1 MERKRKRRRGLV
13 SLLSSSSFL
22 LKGAL
27 VVVSFFLV
35 LFFVPLFFFGVFRDA
50 TTTIQT
56 TIERKNERRDGLL
69 PPRRALT
76 TRNNSINSFR
86 LNTFNVNETFPR
98 RFFFDSD
105 GSSSSSSSSSSSP
118 PSSNETETPD
128 EVKDEEEEEEE
139 EEFLAKLLDAFV
151 KQNSALY
158 DAKMKGLLGARSSD
172 DAFVSASFP
181 LQRLRRVEACEP
193 RCEGEFRRTGGFGL
207 LPQFIAKAEPNWDN
221 LENRWNA
228 SMENVREFFAHFAKF
243 YVEDE
248 DEEDDVMKTAL
259 KLFNGLV
266 TAKDDRLM
274 YNGMNNNINRRQGVL
289 AVEEKDMIRK
299 SMIMGKEMQ

>member
-1 MERKRKRRRGLV
+1 
-13 SLLSSSSFL
+13 
-22 LKGAL
+22 
-27 VVVSFFLV
+27 VVVLFLFV
-35 LFFVPLFFFGVFRDA
+35 LLLMHASGVFRGA
-50 TTTIQT
+50 TTTTTTTT
-56 TIERKNERRDGLL
+56 TIERKKEKRDGLL

-86 LNTFNVNETFPR
+86 LNTFNVDETFPR

-105 GSSSSSSSSSSSP
+105 GSSSSSSP
-118 PSSNETETPD
+118 PSSNETEAPD
-128 EVKDEEEEEEE
+128 EVKDEEEEEE
-139 EEFLAKLLDAFV
+139 FIAKLLDAFV

-158 DAKMKGLLGARSSD
+158 DAKMKGLSGARSSSSND

-193 RCEGEFRRTGGFGL
+193 RCDGEFRRTGGFGL

-228 SMENVREFFAHFAKF
+228 SMENAREFFADFAKF

-289 AVEEKDMIRK
+289 AVEEKDVIRK

>member
-1 MERKRKRRRGLV
+1 MV
-13 SLLSSSSFL
+13 
-22 LKGAL
+22 
-27 VVVSFFLV
+27 V
-35 LFFVPLFFFGVFRDA
+35 LFLFVLLLMHASGVFRGA
-50 TTTIQT
+50 TTTTTTTT
-56 TIERKNERRDGLL
+56 TIERKKEKRDGLL

-86 LNTFNVNETFPR
+86 LNTFNVDETFPR

-105 GSSSSSSSSSSSP
+105 GSSSSSSP
-118 PSSNETETPD
+118 PSSNETEAPD

-139 EEFLAKLLDAFV
+139 QFLAKLLDAFV

-158 DAKMKGLLGARSSD
+158 DAKMKGLSGTHSSSSND

-193 RCEGEFRRTGGFGL
+193 RCDGEFRRTGGFGL

-228 SMENVREFFAHFAKF
+228 SMENAREFFAHFAKF

-289 AVEEKDMIRK
+289 AVEEKDVIRK

>member
-13 SLLSSSSFL
+13 SLLLSSSFS

-35 LFFVPLFFFGVFRDA
+35 LFFVFLLFFFGVFRDA
-50 TTTIQT
+50 TTIQT

-76 TRNNSINSFR
+76 TRNNSINSFH

-98 RFFFDSD
+98 RFFFDS
-105 GSSSSSSSSSSSP
+105 SSP

-128 EVKDEEEEEEE
+128 EVKDEEEEEE

-289 AVEEKDMIRK
+289 AVEEKDVIRK

>member
-1 MERKRKRRRGLV
+1 MERRERKRKRRRLV
-13 SLLSSSSFL
+13 LLLSSSF

-27 VVVSFFLV
+27 VVVLLV
-35 LFFVPLFFFGVFRDA
+35 LFVLLFFFGVFRDA
-50 TTTIQT
+50 TTTI
-56 TIERKNERRDGLL
+56 ERENERRDRLL

-105 GSSSSSSSSSSSP
+105 GSSSSSP
-118 PSSNETETPD
+118 PSSNETEAPD
-128 EVKDEEEEEEE
+128 EVKDEDGDEDDDEED
-139 EEFLAKLLDAFV
+139 FLAKLLDAFV

-158 DAKMKGLLGARSSD
+158 DAKMKGLLGARSSSSND

-181 LQRLRRVEACEP
+181 SQRLRRVDACEP

-228 SMENVREFFAHFAKF
+228 SMENAKEFFAHFAKF

-274 YNGMNNNINRRQGVL
+274 YNGMNKNINRRQGVL

>member
-1 MERKRKRRRGLV
+1 
-13 SLLSSSSFL
+13 
-22 LKGAL
+22 
-27 VVVSFFLV
+27 VVVLFLFV
-35 LFFVPLFFFGVFRDA
+35 LLLMHASGVFRGA
-50 TTTIQT
+50 PTPTPTPK
-56 TIERKNERRDGLL
+56 IERKKEKRDGLLL

-98 RFFFDSD
+98 RFFFDS
-105 GSSSSSSSSSSSP
+105 SSP
-118 PSSNETETPD
+118 PSSNETEAPD
-128 EVKDEEEEEEE
+128 EVKEEEEEQ
-139 EEFLAKLLDAFV
+139 FIAKLLDAFV

-158 DAKMKGLLGARSSD
+158 DAKMKGLSGARSSSSND

-193 RCEGEFRRTGGFGL
+193 RCDGEFRRTGGFGL

-221 LENRWNA
+221 SENRWNA
-228 SMENVREFFAHFAKF
+228 SMENAREFFALFAKF

-289 AVEEKDMIRK
+289 AVEEKDVIRK

>member
-1 MERKRKRRRGLV
+1 
-13 SLLSSSSFL
+13 
-22 LKGAL
+22 
-27 VVVSFFLV
+27 
-35 LFFVPLFFFGVFRDA
+35 
-50 TTTIQT
+50 
-56 TIERKNERRDGLL
+56 
-69 PPRRALT
+69 
-76 TRNNSINSFR
+76 
-86 LNTFNVNETFPR
+86 VNETFPR

-105 GSSSSSSSSSSSP
+105 GSSSSSP
-118 PSSNETETPD
+118 PSSNETEAPD
-128 EVKDEEEEEEE
+128 EVKDEDGDEDDDEED
-139 EEFLAKLLDAFV
+139 FLAKLLDAFV

-158 DAKMKGLLGARSSD
+158 DAKMKGLLGARSSSSND

-181 LQRLRRVEACEP
+181 SQRLRRVDACEP

-228 SMENVREFFAHFAKF
+228 SMENAKEFFAHFAKF

-274 YNGMNNNINRRQGVL
+274 YNGMNKNINRRQGVL

>member
-1 MERKRKRRRGLV
+1 
-13 SLLSSSSFL
+13 
-22 LKGAL
+22 
-27 VVVSFFLV
+27 VVVLFLFV
-35 LFFVPLFFFGVFRDA
+35 LLLMHASGVFRGA
-50 TTTIQT
+50 TTTTTTTT
-56 TIERKNERRDGLL
+56 TIERKKEKRDGLL

-86 LNTFNVNETFPR
+86 LNTFNVDETFPR

-105 GSSSSSSSSSSSP
+105 GSSSSSSP
-118 PSSNETETPD
+118 PSSNETEAPD
-128 EVKDEEEEEEE
+128 EVEDEEEEEE
-139 EEFLAKLLDAFV
+139 FIAKLLDAFV

-158 DAKMKGLLGARSSD
+158 DAKMKGLSGARSSSSND

-193 RCEGEFRRTGGFGL
+193 RCDGEFRRTGGFGL

-228 SMENVREFFAHFAKF
+228 SMENAREFFAHFAKF

-289 AVEEKDMIRK
+289 AVEEKDVIRK

>member
-1 MERKRKRRRGLV
+1 
-13 SLLSSSSFL
+13 
-22 LKGAL
+22 
-27 VVVSFFLV
+27 VVVLFLFV
-35 LFFVPLFFFGVFRDA
+35 LLLMHASGVFRGA
-50 TTTIQT
+50 PTPTPTPK
-56 TIERKNERRDGLL
+56 IERKKEKRDGLLL

-105 GSSSSSSSSSSSP
+105 GSSSSSSSSSSP
-118 PSSNETETPD
+118 PSSNETEAPD
-128 EVKDEEEEEEE
+128 EVKDDDDE

-158 DAKMKGLLGARSSD
+158 DAKMKGLSGTHSSSSND

-193 RCEGEFRRTGGFGL
+193 RCDGEFRRTGGFGL

-228 SMENVREFFAHFAKF
+228 SMENAREFFALFAKF
-243 YVEDE
+243 SVEDE

-289 AVEEKDMIRK
+289 AVEEKDVIRK

>member
-13 SLLSSSSFL
+13 SLLLSSSFS

-35 LFFVPLFFFGVFRDA
+35 LFFVFLLFFFGVFRDA
-50 TTTIQT
+50 TTIQT

-98 RFFFDSD
+98 RFFFDS
-105 GSSSSSSSSSSSP
+105 SSP

-128 EVKDEEEEEEE
+128 EVKDEEEEEE

-289 AVEEKDMIRK
+289 AVEEKDVIRK

>member
-1 MERKRKRRRGLV
+1 MV
-13 SLLSSSSFL
+13 
-22 LKGAL
+22 
-27 VVVSFFLV
+27 V
-35 LFFVPLFFFGVFRDA
+35 LFLFVLLLMHASGVFRGA
-50 TTTIQT
+50 TTTTTTTT
-56 TIERKNERRDGLL
+56 TIERKKEKRDGLL

-86 LNTFNVNETFPR
+86 LNTFNVDETFPR

-105 GSSSSSSSSSSSP
+105 GSSSSSSP
-118 PSSNETETPD
+118 PSSNETEAPD
-128 EVKDEEEEEEE
+128 EVKDEEEEEE
-139 EEFLAKLLDAFV
+139 FIAKLLDAFV

-158 DAKMKGLLGARSSD
+158 DAKMKGLSGARSSSSND

-193 RCEGEFRRTGGFGL
+193 RCDGEFRRTGGFGL

-289 AVEEKDMIRK
+289 AVEEKDVIRK

>member
-1 MERKRKRRRGLV
+1 
-13 SLLSSSSFL
+13 
-22 LKGAL
+22 
-27 VVVSFFLV
+27 VVVLFLFV
-35 LFFVPLFFFGVFRDA
+35 LLLMHASGVFRGA
-50 TTTIQT
+50 TTTTTTTT
-56 TIERKNERRDGLL
+56 TIERKKEKRDGLL

-86 LNTFNVNETFPR
+86 LNTFNVDETFPR

-105 GSSSSSSSSSSSP
+105 GSSSSSSP
-118 PSSNETETPD
+118 PSSNETEAPD
-128 EVKDEEEEEEE
+128 EVKDEEEEEE
-139 EEFLAKLLDAFV
+139 FIAKLLDAFV

-158 DAKMKGLLGARSSD
+158 DAKMKGLSGTHSSSSND

-193 RCEGEFRRTGGFGL
+193 RCDGEFRRTGGFGL

-228 SMENVREFFAHFAKF
+228 SMENAREFFAHFAKF

-289 AVEEKDMIRK
+289 AVEEKDVIRK

>member
-1 MERKRKRRRGLV
+1 MERRERKRKRRRLV
-13 SLLSSSSFL
+13 LLSSSSFV
-22 LKGAL
+22 KGAL
-27 VVVSFFLV
+27 VVASLFLV
-35 LFFVPLFFFGVFRDA
+35 LFVLLFFFGVFRGA
-50 TTTIQT
+50 TTTT
-56 TIERKNERRDGLL
+56 TTNIERKKERRDGLL

-98 RFFFDSD
+98 RFFFDS
-105 GSSSSSSSSSSSP
+105 SSP
-118 PSSNETETPD
+118 PSSNETEAPD
-128 EVKDEEEEEEE
+128 EVKDEEE

-158 DAKMKGLLGARSSD
+158 DAKMKGLSGTHSSSSND

-193 RCEGEFRRTGGFGL
+193 RCDGEFRRTGGFGL

-228 SMENVREFFAHFAKF
+228 SMENAREFFADFAKF

-289 AVEEKDMIRK
+289 AVEEKDVIRK

>member
-1 MERKRKRRRGLV
+1 MERRERKRKRRRLV
-13 SLLSSSSFL
+13 LLSSSSFV
-22 LKGAL
+22 KGAL
-27 VVVSFFLV
+27 VVASLFLV
-35 LFFVPLFFFGVFRDA
+35 LFVLLFFFGVFRDA
-50 TTTIQT
+50 MTTTT
-56 TIERKNERRDGLL
+56 TTNIERKKEKRDGLL

-105 GSSSSSSSSSSSP
+105 GSSSSSSP
-118 PSSNETETPD
+118 PSSNETEAPD

-139 EEFLAKLLDAFV
+139 QFLAKLLDAFV

-158 DAKMKGLLGARSSD
+158 DAKMKGLSGTHSSSSND

-193 RCEGEFRRTGGFGL
+193 RCDGEFRRTGGFGL

-228 SMENVREFFAHFAKF
+228 SMENAREFFAHFAKF

-289 AVEEKDMIRK
+289 AVEEKDVIRK

>member
-1 MERKRKRRRGLV
+1 MERRERKRKRRRLV
-13 SLLSSSSFL
+13 LLLSSSF

-27 VVVSFFLV
+27 VVVLLV
-35 LFFVPLFFFGVFRDA
+35 LFVLLFFFGVFRDA
-50 TTTIQT
+50 TTTI
-56 TIERKNERRDGLL
+56 ERENERRDRLL

-105 GSSSSSSSSSSSP
+105 GSSSSSP
-118 PSSNETETPD
+118 PSSNETEAPD
-128 EVKDEEEEEEE
+128 EVKDEEE

-158 DAKMKGLLGARSSD
+158 DAKMKGLSGTHSSSSND

-193 RCEGEFRRTGGFGL
+193 RCDGEFRSTGGFGL

-228 SMENVREFFAHFAKF
+228 SMENAREFFADFAKF

-289 AVEEKDMIRK
+289 AVEEKDVIRK

>member
-13 SLLSSSSFL
+13 SLLLSSSFS

-35 LFFVPLFFFGVFRDA
+35 LFFVFLLFFFGVFRDA
-50 TTTIQT
+50 TTIQT

-98 RFFFDSD
+98 RFFFDS
-105 GSSSSSSSSSSSP
+105 SSP
-118 PSSNETETPD
+118 PSSNETEAPD
-128 EVKDEEEEEEE
+128 EVKDEEE

-158 DAKMKGLLGARSSD
+158 DAKMKGLSGARSSSSND

-193 RCEGEFRRTGGFGL
+193 RCDGEFRRTGGFGL

-228 SMENVREFFAHFAKF
+228 SMENAKEFFAHFAKF

-289 AVEEKDMIRK
+289 AVEEKDVIRK

>member
-1 MERKRKRRRGLV
+1 M
-13 SLLSSSSFL
+13 
-22 LKGAL
+22 
-27 VVVSFFLV
+27 VVSFFLV
-35 LFFVPLFFFGVFRDA
+35 LFVFLLFFFGVFRDA
-50 TTTIQT
+50 TTTTTT

-86 LNTFNVNETFPR
+86 MNTFNVNETFPR

-105 GSSSSSSSSSSSP
+105 GSSSSSSP

-128 EVKDEEEEEEE
+128 EVKDEEEEEEEE

-193 RCEGEFRRTGGFGL
+193 RCDLEFRRTGGFGL

-228 SMENVREFFAHFAKF
+228 SMENAREFFAQFAKF

-289 AVEEKDMIRK
+289 AVEEKDVIRK

>member
-1 MERKRKRRRGLV
+1 
-13 SLLSSSSFL
+13 
-22 LKGAL
+22 
-27 VVVSFFLV
+27 VVVLFLFV
-35 LFFVPLFFFGVFRDA
+35 LLLMHASGVFRGA
-50 TTTIQT
+50 TTTTTTTT
-56 TIERKNERRDGLL
+56 TIERKKEKRDGLL

-105 GSSSSSSSSSSSP
+105 GSSSSSSP
-118 PSSNETETPD
+118 PSSNETEAPD
-128 EVKDEEEEEEE
+128 EVKDEEEEEE
-139 EEFLAKLLDAFV
+139 FIAKLLDAFV

-158 DAKMKGLLGARSSD
+158 DAKMKGLSGARSSSSND

-193 RCEGEFRRTGGFGL
+193 RCDGEFRRTGGFGL

-228 SMENVREFFAHFAKF
+228 SMENAREFFAHFAKF

-289 AVEEKDMIRK
+289 AVEEKDVIRK